1 MYIHRRDF
9 LEQTDDYRVFMAIT
23 QVLMVIAEKYNARFF
38 KQHFTNFVD
47 IIIGWMMESGQESRV
62 KIHCASVLQSFKTF
76 WQNDTKFTLELL
88 GQLLEDIEG
97 CNEKL
102 SDVEAGNDARMKNFK
117 EYASFVGNI
126 FSFHT
131 A

>member
-1 MYIHRRDF
+1 
-9 LEQTDDYRVFMAIT
+9 MAIT
-23 QVLMVIAEKYNARFF
+23 QVLMVIAGNYNARFF

-47 IIIGWMMESGQESRV
+47 IIIGWMMESDQESKV

-97 CNEKL
+97 CKEKL
-102 SDVEAGNDARMKNFK
+102 DDSSEDAMRMTIFK
-117 EYASFVGNI
+117 EYASFVG
-126 FSFHT
+126 T
-131 A
+131 